1 VIPMLVAL
9 AFASGAASLFL
20 LERYLDYRRTVRN
33 EAWETIKSQRPM
45 RLSEVY
51 RRQGYYDTREN

>member
-1 VIPMLVAL
+1 MLYAVAY
-9 AFASGAASLFL
+9 ASGAAFLFL

-33 EAWETIKSQRPM
+33 EAWQAIKFQRPM

-51 RRQGYYDTREN
+51 RIQGYYDTPSD